1 MTYDGIFEKCKTLA
15 ELHRVKNEMRAK
27 YNDPIS
33 IADQERAFKIR
44 IAQIMDEKKER
55 CFG

>member
-44 IAQIMDEKKER
+44 RAQIMDEKKER